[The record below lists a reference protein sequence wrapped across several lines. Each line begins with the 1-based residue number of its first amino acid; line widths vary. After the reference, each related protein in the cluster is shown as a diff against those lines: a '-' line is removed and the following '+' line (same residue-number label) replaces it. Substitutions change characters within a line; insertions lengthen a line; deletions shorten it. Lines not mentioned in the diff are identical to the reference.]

1 MMPILRA
8 DLQVHSSHAEASATL
23 PLAGATSPLPFT
35 PRAVAM
41 VNQAREGRQVTRAK
55 AQLADG
61 SPSRS
66 AVQMEARL

>member
-8 DLQVHSSHAEASATL
+8 DLHVHSSHAEASGTL
-23 PLAGATSPLPFT
+23 PLAGATWPLPLM
-35 PRAVAM
+35 PLAVAM
-41 VNQAREGRQVTRAK
+41 VDKAREGRQVTRAK

-66 AVQMEARL
+66 AVQMEVRS